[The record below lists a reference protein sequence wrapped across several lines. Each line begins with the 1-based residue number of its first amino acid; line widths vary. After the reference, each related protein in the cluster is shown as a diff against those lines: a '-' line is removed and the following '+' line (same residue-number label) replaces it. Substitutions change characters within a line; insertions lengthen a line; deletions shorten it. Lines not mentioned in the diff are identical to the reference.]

1 MARPKP
7 VVASSFQSVKT
18 RTITFV
24 SKEPQFCGSFFVCM
38 GKKCGN
44 RQIPANPV
52 AGDGKLCHGFCLENI
67 L

>member
-1 MARPKP
+1 
-7 VVASSFQSVKT
+7 
-18 RTITFV
+18 
-24 SKEPQFCGSFFVCM
+24 M

-67 L
+67 LQKNRGRRG

>member
-7 VVASSFQSVKT
+7 VAASSSQSVKT

-38 GKKCGN
+38 GKNYGT
-44 RQIPANPV
+44 RPIPANPV